1 MKTLGILTC
10 CALASFASAQIPDV
24 QVKADIGLS
33 YASEVE
39 GPTTLRFYDRFG
51 HLSTVAFQF
60 ALEPGFRA
68 YVSQKLQRLPDDA
81 DSSQIDESYVE
92 DIGVW
97 RAGKQYLPFGT
108 QTILRESV
116 LAVRSDTEPFFGYLP
131 FQVAACDGGEEK
143 PRGFVGR
150 VGTRL
155 GFSFAFGTHFSISGT
170 ALTQV
175 RDPEDSPGKG
185 AGFRRV
191 LGADYSKSTG
201 LGIAG
206 FEYVWFQEGH
216 DGQPNR
222 EVLEVYFTLEPDAR
236 RSVRVSYV
244 QATNPG
250 LGQVTVKGNLQIQ
263 NNTYLEPFVRI
274 RDGRFHDAGATLRV
288 RL

>member
-1 MKTLGILTC
+1 VFTLGAS
-10 CALASFASAQIPDV
+10 ALAQIPDV
-24 QVKADIGLS
+24 QVKGDIGLT

-39 GPTTLRFYDRFG
+39 GPSTLRFYDRFG

-60 ALEPGFRA
+60 TLEPGFRA

-81 DSSQIDESYVE
+81 DASQIDESYVE

-108 QTILRESV
+108 QNILRESV

-131 FQVAACDGGEEK
+131 FQVAACDGGEGR
-143 PRGFVGR
+143 PRGVVGR
-150 VGTRL
+150 IGTRL
-155 GFSFAFGTHFSISGT
+155 GISFALGTHFAISGT
-170 ALTQV
+170 ALTQI
-175 RDPEDSPGKG
+175 RDPEDSPGR
-185 AGFRRV
+185 GFGYRRV

-201 LGIAG
+201 LGVAG
-206 FEYVWFQEGH
+206 FEYVVLQEGH
-216 DGQPNR
+216 NGQPNR
-222 EVLEVYFTLEPDAR
+222 EVLEAYFTLEPDQS
-236 RSVRVSYV
+236 RSVRVSYA

-250 LGQVTVKGNLQIQ
+250 LSQVTVKGNLHLQ